1 MEKKP
6 IIIIGVLCLISLGL
20 GYWSGLPKEGSRGGS
35 IKGTAIGEFV
45 HIFNGAD
52 LKGWSADIPGIWSAQ
67 SGRLVGE
74 TLGVFK
80 GAPYLAYEEETG
92 DFELKVRAK
101 INGSGNSGVFFRA
114 PDGATVATP
123 QNSYEVQIIGRER
136 LNQVND
142 RFPTG
147 SLYGFEPSM
156 DLVEDDQWFDLHIVA
171 VKNRIRVSINGEEVV
186 DFTDPNPDYPR
197 RGYIKLQTM
206 QDTQVQ
212 FMDFQLKQL
221 AGE

>member
-1 MEKKP
+1 MQKKP
-6 IIIIGVLCLISLGL
+6 FIIIAILSVISLGL
-20 GYWSGLPKEGSRGGS
+20 GYWYGLPKESSRGGS